1 MDHLQLRTFRLAL
14 YFVVGLLLGGVSV
27 LSYAETIP
35 ATQNSIGAATSPTGY
50 SMQPGGACS
59 TPADCWSKAR
69 TSTNPAYD
77 YVRYAAGFGGIDY
90 YDGSFYLV
98 CQNSSG
104 STSRCVPVSI
114 TCPSGSSKVTTS
126 GDALGGTYCR
136 STTPSYSCPTGQNW
150 TLSGQT
156 CTRPDCVSPEVR
168 DPATGTCKPPPCPAA
183 GSVVGT
189 SASKYGGSGSSNG
202 GLICISQCKVQASAC
217 AGNGTSYGCVGPFVA
232 TGESCTSQTS
242 PAPVPP
248 EDPRT
253 KCIEKGMAYGTVNGV
268 VVCTA
273 PSQTSQQS
281 SSTQTT
287 TNKDPATNT
296 TTTTTTNQ
304 QTSTSCDGDNCTTT
318 TTTTNASTGQ
328 STTQQSDQTKGD
340 FCKENPSSPYC
351 KAEGTFSGAC
361 DSGPACTGD
370 AVQCAQ
376 AAEVFKLRCLS
387 EELTKETATSKLFD
401 ADNPGGTS
409 AQLALAA
416 KALNKDG
423 ESDFDLWSTF
433 QSKRQNYVQVS
444 GNCPAYNLSFDFKGR
459 TYNLSQTQIV
469 CELGEWVRLMVHII
483 AYLFVA
489 KLLSRTFV

>member
-27 LSYAETIP
+27 LSYAETR
-35 ATQNSIGAATSPTGY
+35 
-50 SMQPGGACS
+50 
-59 TPADCWSKAR
+59 PADYGYVFTKPTQYTLSGWSSYYPSPEAVC
-69 TSTNPAYD
+69 A
-77 YVRYAAGFGGIDY
+77 VRVDVGSHLVAGGPYGKCVTDTGGLI
-90 YDGSFYLV
+90 GNVVFNCPGISENNL
-98 CQNSSG
+98 CKSG
-104 STSRCVPVSI
+104 SQ
-114 TCPSGSSKVTTS
+114 
-126 GDALGGTYCR
+126 
-136 STTPSYSCPTGQNW
+136 SYSCPTGQNW
-150 TLSGQT
+150 TLYGQT
-156 CTRPDCVSPEVR
+156 CARPDCVSPEVR